1 MFIVGAI
8 LRWAVLVGYAACAW
22 LYLSRLLSLR
32 PPSDRTPALLLGL
45 TIVLHAATLTEAAL
59 EHGRLIFL
67 TTALQATTVY
77 AIVLAAWTL
86 LIGRKSKNL
95 AFGAFAVPIA
105 TLLYGV
111 ALFYRPHPVGIKPY
125 LDSSWFEV
133 HAMSAFLGYAAF
145 CLAFVAAIM
154 YLLLM
159 KEIRRRN
166 LGRLFNRLPSLE
178 SLDQLG
184 YRAVL
189 VGFIFFTAALVSGS
203 IWGHQAFGHFFSG
216 EVKEWLAFA
225 TWGAAAVHVAMRYGA
240 GWRGRTLALLSIG
253 VFMVSVLTWL
263 GGGAASGRH
272 SL

>member
-1 MFIVGAI
+1 MFIIGAI

-22 LYLSRLLSLR
+22 LYLSRLLSAR
-32 PPSDRTPALLLGL
+32 PAENRGPEILLSLV
-45 TIVLHAATLTEAAL
+45 VLLHGATLAEAAL

-77 AIVLAAWTL
+77 AIVLAVWTL
-86 LIGRKSKNL
+86 LIGRKSRNQ

-105 TLLYGV
+105 LLLYLV
-111 ALFYRPHPVGIKPY
+111 ALLHRPHPVGIKPY

-145 CLAFVAAIM
+145 CLAFVAAVM

-184 YRAVL
+184 FHSIL
-189 VGFIFFTAALVSGS
+189 VGFLFFTAALVSGS
-203 IWGHQAFGHFFSG
+203 IWGRQAFGHYFSG
-216 EVKEWLAFA
+216 EIKEWLSFV
-225 TWGAAAVHVAMRYGA
+225 TWLAAAVHLAMRYRA
-240 GWRGRTLALLSIG
+240 GWRGRTMALLSIA
-253 VFMVSVLTWL
+253 VFLISVLTWL